1 MRSMILRSAAT
12 VALVVLA
19 VPLLGGLPARA
30 DQRRDAQWYL
40 KHLDIAAAHRV
51 SEGAGVVVA
60 VIDTGVQV
68 DRADLE
74 GAVLPGFDVTAS
86 GDGRQDVRGHGTAV
100 AGIIA
105 ARGQG
110 GERGLLGIAPRSKI
124 LPIRPATGPLVV
136 SKAIE
141 WAVKHDAK
149 VINMSFAVQNGED
162 LTAAVAVA
170 AKSDV
175 VLVAATGNDGEEGID
190 GDYPAAYPEVL
201 AVGASGRKGEAT
213 SFSHRGPQLD
223 LVAPGVDIPVL
234 GGKLDSEYRE
244 VEGTSAATAIVSGAA
259 ALIRSKYPRLSAA
272 EVVKVLEST
281 ATDKGAAGRDDIY
294 GNGELNVVAALKA
307 AGAVQPAGPPGS
319 ASPPA
324 APGVIAGAGGGDDDG
339 ESTARLAIVGVGLL
353 VLVGA
358 VVALVAGVRRARA
371 R

>member
-12 VALVVLA
+12 AVSVLLA
-19 VPLLGGLPARA
+19 MPLLGGLPARA

-40 KHLDIAAAHRV
+40 KRLDIAAAHRM

-60 VIDTGVQV
+60 VIDTGVHV

-74 GAVLPGFDVTAS
+74 GAVLPGFDVTAAS
-86 GDGRQDVRGHGTAV
+86 GDGRQDELGHGTAM
-100 AGIIA
+100 AGVIA

-110 GERGLLGIAPRSKI
+110 GDRGLLGIAPRSRI
-124 LPIRPATGPLVV
+124 LPIRPATGPLIV

-149 VINMSFAVQNGED
+149 VINMSFAVKNGED
-162 LTAAVAVA
+162 LATAVADA

-201 AVGASGRKGEAT
+201 AVGASGRTGEAT

-223 LVAPGVDIPVL
+223 LVAPGVDIPAV
-234 GGKLDSEYRE
+234 GGKLDSEYRV
-244 VEGTSAATAIVSGAA
+244 VEGTSVATAIVSGAA
-259 ALIRSKYPRLSAA
+259 ALIRSKYPKLSAA
-272 EVVKVLEST
+272 EVVKILEST
-281 ATDKGAAGRDDIY
+281 ATDKGAAGRDDTY

-307 AGAVQPAGPPGS
+307 AGAAVPVGPGS
-319 ASPPA
+319 ASPA
-324 APGVIAGAGGGDDDG
+324 GPGVIAGSGGDDEG
-339 ESTARLAIVGVGLL
+339 FARLAIVGVGVL

-358 VVALVAGVRRARA
+358 VVALVVGVRRGRA